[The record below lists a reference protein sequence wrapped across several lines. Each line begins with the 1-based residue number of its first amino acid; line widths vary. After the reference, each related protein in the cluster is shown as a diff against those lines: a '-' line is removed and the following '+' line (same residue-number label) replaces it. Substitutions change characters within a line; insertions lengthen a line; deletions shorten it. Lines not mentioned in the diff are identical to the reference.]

1 MFEWWHTDVPL
12 QSPPPSSCYKVLYKE
27 WISPLEPW
35 ACESLMI
42 YHQTPMPVKPS
53 KQTYHLV
60 TIQNTPH
67 LYTVTFLLLVKLPYS
82 LPSPYLRFQTH
93 PVKWHK
99 VHAQKGLG
107 GTSRIKAV
115 FPSSF
120 FITLD
125 AFIPSLSNSLFLKS
139 SSHMSLPTILRAPGG
154 SSFFYN
160 RLNISLPKPSE
171 YLLRKPRAFIFKS

>member
-1 MFEWWHTDVPL
+1 
-12 QSPPPSSCYKVLYKE
+12 
-27 WISPLEPW
+27 
-35 ACESLMI
+35 MI
-42 YHQTPMPVKPS
+42 YHQTPMPVKSS

-67 LYTVTFLLLVKLPYS
+67 LHTVTFLLLVKLPNS
-82 LPSPYLRFQTH
+82 LPSPYPRFQTH

-115 FPSSF
+115 FFPSSF
-120 FITLD
+120 LVMLD
-125 AFIPSLSNSLFLKS
+125 AFIPSLSNSLSLES
-139 SSHMSLPTILRAPGG
+139 SSHVCLPIILHAPGG
-154 SSFFYN
+154 SAFFYD
-160 RLNISLPKPSE
+160 RLSISLPKPSE